1 MQVVYCLLTNS
12 PTLKRCLAGS
22 PVLRLLS
29 FPRTDNSY
37 WPSGLYLCQDPNVP
51 EPHCSIVLNPSKEHS
66 KFAGSLDFQVNLGA
80 LRVTVG
86 WFLSN
91 VMVGTV
97 ESETIQF
104 NNCAE
109 QTKIFLQMGKYSG
122 LIVNPLAESVSRD
135 LKWLN

>member
-1 MQVVYCLLTNS
+1 
-12 PTLKRCLAGS
+12 
-22 PVLRLLS
+22 
-29 FPRTDNSY
+29 
-37 WPSGLYLCQDPNVP
+37 
-51 EPHCSIVLNPSKEHS
+51 
-66 KFAGSLDFQVNLGA
+66 
-80 LRVTVG
+80 VG